1 MKTLVEL
8 LKFCTEALRED
19 LDKNE
24 VVAEVIEECRRLNLS
39 EDFARRLL
47 GLFIEESERIRG
59 SEERGDGLGLRAF
72 AAKAR
77 EMQLAGKPVMRLE
90 LGEPDFSAPPSA
102 VEAACKA
109 LHEGLSK
116 YGPAAGIKELRSA
129 IALKLSERYGVDL
142 EIENVAITAGGTFA
156 TYGSIE
162 TLSKPGDEVAIIE
175 PAWPLYAH
183 QAKKL
188 GRRVLKI
195 ETSFEDDWNP
205 VDALQEKITKLTK
218 VIIINYPNNP
228 TGKIL
233 DRKTLKEILEIAE
246 DLGAWVVSDEVYIDF
261 CYGGEA
267 ASILEFSAS
276 RALML
281 NSFSKTWGMT
291 GFRIGYV
298 VSDPDTVKKV
308 AAVQNTAMTCIPE
321 FIQRA
326 ALAALNDEESAK
338 RNVELVGKRLKTLYE
353 ELSKSDLIEIRPPQ
367 GSMYIFPK
375 IKIEN
380 FDSWKFARRLLEDKS
395 VAVAPGACFGN
406 YDNHL
411 RISAVLNEK
420 PLREACKRIREELEA
435 YS

>member
-1 MKTLVEL
+1 
-8 LKFCTEALRED
+8 
-19 LDKNE
+19 
-24 VVAEVIEECRRLNLS
+24 
-39 EDFARRLL
+39 
-47 GLFIEESERIRG
+47 
-59 SEERGDGLGLRAF
+59 
-72 AAKAR
+72 
-77 EMQLAGKPVMRLE
+77 
-90 LGEPDFSAPPSA
+90 
-102 VEAACKA
+102 
-109 LHEGLSK
+109 
-116 YGPAAGIKELRSA
+116 
-129 IALKLSERYGVDL
+129 
-142 EIENVAITAGGTFA
+142 
-156 TYGSIE
+156 
-162 TLSKPGDEVAIIE
+162 
-175 PAWPLYAH
+175 
-183 QAKKL
+183 
-188 GRRVLKI
+188 
-195 ETSFEDDWNP
+195 
-205 VDALQEKITKLTK
+205 
-218 VIIINYPNNP
+218 
-228 TGKIL
+228 
-233 DRKTLKEILEIAE
+233 
-246 DLGAWVVSDEVYIDF
+246 
-261 CYGGEA
+261 
-267 ASILEFSAS
+267 
-276 RALML
+276 ML

-380 FDSWKFARRLLEDKS
+380 FDSWKFARKLLEDKS